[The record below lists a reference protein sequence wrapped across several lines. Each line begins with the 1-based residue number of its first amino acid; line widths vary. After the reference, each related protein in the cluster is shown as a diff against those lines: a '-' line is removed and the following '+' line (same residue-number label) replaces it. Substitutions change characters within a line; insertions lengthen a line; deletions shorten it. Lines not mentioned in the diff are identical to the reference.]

1 MCFPW
6 WTKNQRLKPK
16 CESQW
21 SSKRIIADQ
30 FGELAM
36 ILRMW
41 FPKTSD
47 FEWLSHLS
55 KDLPGLIR
63 CFKIGLIGAP
73 QLVSKSWVVQ
83 TAGVSKGC
91 VSWKVDPLDQHRST
105 DQLVMSSINLLLP
118 CCYQK
123 GHAQSTC
130 LWGHWHWD
138 VPISGLALAWTCRWT
153 QKLAAGKTRWAG
165 ATLNAFT
172 CLFNTLY
179 LS

>member
-1 MCFPW
+1 
-6 WTKNQRLKPK
+6 
-16 CESQW
+16 
-21 SSKRIIADQ
+21 
-30 FGELAM
+30 
-36 ILRMW
+36 MW

-47 FEWLSHLS
+47 FEWLSYLLQ
-55 KDLPGLIR
+55 DLPGLIR
-63 CFKIGLIGAP
+63 CFKTGLIGAP

-91 VSWKVDPLDQHRST
+91 VSWRVDPLDQHRST
-105 DQLVMSSINLLLP
+105 DQLVTLSNNLLLP

-123 GHAQSTC
+123 GDAISTC

-138 VPISGLALAWTCRWT
+138 VPISGLALTWTCGWT

-172 CLFNTLY
+172 CLFYTLY